1 MKKEVSLDDIEEI
14 RHWKKHLFNSQM
26 ILLDTRFGV
35 EKNKTLAIKY
45 TEEHIFNTFKD
56 NPFLDI
62 DTFFVFIEKDNE
74 QVPICIFIATVSDH
88 KDENYVVHELIFNLS
103 NHEMKEDFL
112 SVINSKQGSLILL
125 SETNSVIAI
134 FDNKKEREFNSH
146 TINAVVNDM
155 LVKPNINPALFDEA
169 LQYIFEIGDAKEIRD
184 IFRENSPDKKIQ
196 IFTLEID

>member
-62 DTFFVFIEKDNE
+62 DTFFD
-74 QVPICIFIATVSDH
+74 
-88 KDENYVVHELIFNLS
+88 LIKNTG
-103 NHEMKEDFL
+103 
-112 SVINSKQGSLILL
+112 V
-125 SETNSVIAI
+125 
-134 FDNKKEREFNSH
+134 
-146 TINAVVNDM
+146 
-155 LVKPNINPALFDEA
+155 
-169 LQYIFEIGDAKEIRD
+169 
-184 IFRENSPDKKIQ
+184 
-196 IFTLEID
+196 

>member
-1 MKKEVSLDDIEEI
+1 
-14 RHWKKHLFNSQM
+14 
-26 ILLDTRFGV
+26 
-35 EKNKTLAIKY
+35 
-45 TEEHIFNTFKD
+45 
-56 NPFLDI
+56 
-62 DTFFVFIEKDNE
+62 
-74 QVPICIFIATVSDH
+74 
-88 KDENYVVHELIFNLS
+88 
-103 NHEMKEDFL
+103 MKEDFL

-196 IFTLEID
+196 IFTLEIN